1 MSAIGAA
8 HVEAG
13 RPAQAIAPIR
23 RSLDLY
29 RATVGPDHPHYA
41 TSLHNLGVAEARSG
55 AYADAEAHL
64 REALA
69 ARRRVLDAKSHY
81 IAQTVGAIGEL
92 HGLRGE
98 YAAAERAYGEAL
110 ALLAA
115 SGNVSAKERTTLER
129 GLAEVRRRAAGAG
142 R

>member
-1 MSAIGAA
+1 VSAIGTA

-13 RPAQAIAPIR
+13 RPARAIAPIR

-29 RATVGPDHPHYA
+29 RAAVGPDHPHYA

-55 AYADAEAHL
+55 AHADAESHL

-69 ARRRVLDAKSHY
+69 TRRRVLDAKSFY
-81 IAQTVGAIGEL
+81 IAHTVGAIGEL
-92 HGLRGE
+92 QGLRGE
-98 YAAAERAYGEAL
+98 YAAAERSYGEAL
-110 ALLAA
+110 ALMAA
-115 SGNVSAKERTTLER
+115 SGNVSAKERTALER
-129 GLAEVRRRAAGAG
+129 GLAEVRRRVARAG